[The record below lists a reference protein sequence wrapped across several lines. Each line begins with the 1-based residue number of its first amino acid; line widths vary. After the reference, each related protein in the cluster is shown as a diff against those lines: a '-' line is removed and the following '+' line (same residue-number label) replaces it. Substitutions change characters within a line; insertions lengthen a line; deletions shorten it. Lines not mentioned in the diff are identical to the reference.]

1 MNSERRSSLVL
12 WALVGIFVAALLLA
26 TAWLVR
32 DGEQEAR
39 ARIEE
44 RAARLVSGAAAGLN
58 RRLLALDL
66 LLTGVPDV
74 VQPALTALGIVES
87 GRASRALAALI
98 DRQLSIS
105 DIALIDEQG
114 TTLAAGRD
122 TSARDGFRL
131 PSSFAARVFAQASP
145 QMLVSDPV
153 VSATAGTPSLFFA
166 RRVILPGSRRA
177 IAVLEVHASELADL
191 MAPSLDEPNLAVT
204 LERDDAQ
211 LLVSVPPN
219 DRMTG
224 RTLGSAL
231 RADQTGVVQ
240 GAARLSGVPAVV
252 GVRPLLYRNLLVS
265 VSLPLEPALAGWRQ
279 SRNLILAFAAALTA
293 LVLVIGALT
302 HWQVG
307 RLLRARRA
315 LAVAGTT
322 LDQALGS
329 MAEGFLLCDAEDR
342 VLRWNERYLELF
354 PWQKPVIGVGVP
366 FERLA
371 EAGANEAVP
380 DADDAKRKAWIK
392 MRIAMHRSGERVWAQ
407 QLGSGVFVDA
417 MERRT
422 PDGGIVSVYRDISAA
437 ERQLAQ
443 AKAHAEA
450 ANEAK
455 SQFLATMSHEIR
467 TPLNAVLGLNQL
479 MLDSPLGP
487 EQRRHAELI
496 RSSGQILLAVINDIL
511 DVSRIE
517 AGRMELEVVPFDPT
531 RAAEEVVALMR
542 ERAQAK
548 GLALHLVVDPD
559 LAPLLQ
565 GDPIRLRQV
574 LFNLLGNAL
583 KFTDQGEVRAVMRQE
598 PLSAGMVRL
607 VIEVADTGI
616 GIDPSAVPTLFERF
630 TQADSTTAR
639 RFGGSGLGLAIT
651 REIVRL
657 MDGNIEVESAPGAGS
672 MFRVV
677 IPCALAAAAPVE
689 APSVTASAGRR
700 TVEGLQILVA
710 EDNPVNQILI
720 KAVLE
725 RMGHHSDV
733 VDNGAI
739 ALREVQSGAYDLVLM
754 DVQMPQMD
762 GVSATHA
769 IRALPGPQSRL
780 PIIAMTANALD
791 DDRKACIAA
800 GMDDYVS
807 KPIDLQQLAK
817 AIERAAAGRVR
828 AVH

>member
-1 MNSERRSSLVL
+1 MSSARRSVLVV
-12 WALVGIFVAALLLA
+12 WALAGVFVAALLLA
-26 TAWLVR
+26 TTWLLR
-32 DGEQEAR
+32 DGKQEAV
-39 ARIEE
+39 ARVEE
-44 RAARLVSGAAAGLN
+44 RATRLVSGAAAGLN

-74 VQPALTALGIVES
+74 VQPALTALGLVDSERA
-87 GRASRALAALI
+87 GRALSSLI

-122 TSARDGFRL
+122 KSARDGLRL
-131 PSSFAARVFAQASP
+131 PSGFAARVFAQPVP
-145 QMLVSDPV
+145 QLLISDPAMG
-153 VSATAGTPSLFFA
+153 ATTGTPSLYFA
-166 RRVILPGSRRA
+166 RRVTLPGSRQA

-191 MAPSLDEPNLAVT
+191 MAPSLDEPQLVVT

-219 DRMTG
+219 DRLIGQKLTPV
-224 RTLGSAL
+224 L
-231 RADQTGVVQ
+231 RADTAGVMHA
-240 GAARLSGVPAVV
+240 AARLSGAPALVA
-252 GVRPLLYRNLLVS
+252 VRPLLYRNLLVS
-265 VSLPLEPALAGWRQ
+265 VSLPLEPALAGWRHG
-279 SRNLILAFAAALTA
+279 RNLILAFASALIALALLIAALTQ
-293 LVLVIGALT
+293 
-302 HWQVG
+302 WQFG
-307 RLLRARRA
+307 RVQRARRA
-315 LAVAGTT
+315 LATTAGT
-322 LDQALGS
+322 LNQAMAS
-329 MAEGFLLCDAEDR
+329 MADGFLLCDADDR
-342 VLRWNERYLELF
+342 VLLWNERYLELF
-354 PWQKPVIGVGVP
+354 PWLRPAIGVGVP
-366 FERLA
+366 FAQLA
-371 EAGANEAVP
+371 EAAVEHAVP
-380 DADDAKRKAWIK
+380 DADEAGRREWVETRVAL
-392 MRIAMHRSGERVWAQ
+392 HRSRDRVWSQ
-407 QLGSGVFVDA
+407 QLGSGVFVNA
-417 MERRT
+417 MDRRT
-422 PDGGIVSVYRDISAA
+422 PDGGTVSLYRDISAA

-450 ANEAK
+450 ANDAK

-479 MLDSPLGP
+479 MLDSPLAP

-517 AGRMELEVVPFDPT
+517 AGRMELEVVAFSPA

-548 GLALHLVVDPD
+548 RLALHLVVDPA
-559 LAPLLQ
+559 LPPLLM
-565 GDPIRLRQV
+565 GDPIRVRQV

-583 KFTDQGEVRAVMRQE
+583 KFTDQGEVRAVVHQE
-598 PLSAGMVRL
+598 PDADGKLRL

-616 GIDPSAVPTLFERF
+616 GIDQAALPTLFERF
-630 TQADSTTAR
+630 TQADSTTVR

-657 MDGNIEVESAPGAGS
+657 MGGSIEVESAPGAGS
-672 MFRVV
+672 LFRVV
-677 IPCALAAAAPVE
+677 IPCPVAAPVP
-689 APSVTASAGRR
+689 AVSRPAVALDGQAS
-700 TVEGLQILVA
+700 VEGLQILVA

-725 RMGHHSDV
+725 RMGHQSKV
-733 VDNGAI
+733 VDNGQI
-739 ALREVQSGAYDLVLM
+739 ALSELQAGAYDLVLM
-754 DVQMPQMD
+754 DLQMPEMD

-769 IRALPGPQSRL
+769 IRALPGPRAQV

-807 KPIDLQQLAK
+807 KPIDLQQLAQ
-817 AIERAAAGRVR
+817 AIERAAAGR
-828 AVH
+828 AGALH